1 MQNNTTYVQNTPN
14 PCAVVVFDF
23 KDEDSHFIDLDKKE
37 DSNVDGRFQQRP
49 GFSTTTRKI

>member
-1 MQNNTTYVQNTPN
+1 MQNTTTTYVQNTPN

-37 DSNVDGRFQQRP
+37 DSNVDGRF
-49 GFSTTTRKI
+49 